1 MDKDRTSIIVDVED
15 GKLCAYDDGYD
26 VIWKNYSSIELSA
39 LLEEIPRLSFNSI
52 SGIDD
57 NDVVCVF
64 GDEEIIFKHID
75 KLREFKEFEIVDSH
89 LNNEQSRL
97 VDSKQIDKLKNRKS
111 KKLTKIAAFALATVL
126 VLPSGLD
133 ANALSAGLFSNVVSY
148 NQIVDDSYSIDN
160 LDTMVLQGVCTVG
173 DNTFITA
180 YDSSW
185 RMKNSV
191 VYVLDKNNECIKK
204 VKLYNNSH
212 VGGIC
217 YDEKN
222 EMFWITDKYGTISG
236 YTYDSIFYD
245 ESDKVY
251 PKYRKVDV
259 GSKDL
264 INYKGWPSVAY
275 ITYHDGKLFL
285 GNFTTNGKAV
295 LKSFDI
301 KDDGS
306 VDLSSCKK
314 AKFIDKVQGISFYEK
329 DGFDYLLVSTS
340 YGQRS
345 KSELKIFKYDD
356 MCSDYTDSAAIKMD
370 MPPMMEQIT
379 FNSKGNLIAIFESNA
394 SKFKRVRKNN
404 SDVVVT
410 NIEPVVNTGYFK
422 IL

>member
-1 MDKDRTSIIVDVED
+1 MDKDRTSIIMDVED
-15 GKLCAYDDGYD
+15 GKLCAYDEGND

-39 LLEEIPRLSFNSI
+39 LLEEIPRLLFDSI
-52 SGIDD
+52 NITD
-57 NDVVCVF
+57 NNDIVCRF
-64 GDEEIIFKHID
+64 GDEEIIFRHVD
-75 KLREFKEFEIVDSH
+75 KLRSFSEFEIINSH

-97 VDSKQIDKLKNRKS
+97 VSKEQVNKLKSRKNRKV
-111 KKLTKIAAFALATVL
+111 TKIAAFALATIL
-126 VLPSGLD
+126 TLPSGLE
-133 ANALSAGLFSNVVSY
+133 ASGLTPGVLSSVVTY
-148 NQIVDDSYSIDN
+148 NQILDDQYSIDN
-160 LDTMVLQGVCTVG
+160 LDTMVLQGICTVG
-173 DNTFITA
+173 ENTFITA

-185 RMKNSV
+185 KMKNSV
-191 VYVLDKNNECIKK
+191 VYILDKNNECIKK

-217 YDEKN
+217 YDDKN

-245 ESDKVY
+245 DVDKVY
-251 PKYRKVDV
+251 PKYRKLDV

-264 INYKGWPSVAY
+264 TNYKGWPSVAY
-275 ITYHDGKLFL
+275 ITYHEGKLFL
-285 GNFTTNGKAV
+285 GNFTTNGNAL

-314 AKFIDKVQGISFYEK
+314 AKFIDKVQGISFYKK
-329 DGFDYLLVSTS
+329 DGTDYLLVSTS
-340 YGQRS
+340 YGQRA
-345 KSELKIFKYDD
+345 KSELKIFKFDE
-356 MCSDYTDSAAIKMD
+356 MWRDYNNSAAIKMD

-379 FNSKGNLIAIFESNA
+379 FNEKGNLMAVFESNA
-394 SKFKRVRKNN
+394 SKFKRVKKNG

-410 NIEPVVNTGYFK
+410 NIEPVVNTVYLK